1 MVARVAGVASWH
13 PPGQPFRGAKGNF
26 WLCRNVTL
34 ERAVLWEPG
43 KVVAVEML
51 SLKLPWFCFGAEN
64 EEVTK
69 DSSFVPN
76 EMLLNLFHGCLQ
88 HDLSDREIPMA
99 DADHVAFMEQV
110 LQRDRDG
117 HQPPFTLPVIRG
129 KAQERCSRDADSWSV
144 SGPCFQV
151 FSSAGVP
158 QVGFSAPFQ
167 KKPQKP
173 LGLWS
178 SRTPLHPIITLAA
191 MAPGI

>member
-1 MVARVAGVASWH
+1 MGETPGCVEAPLCEELSPGVL
-13 PPGQPFRGAKGNF
+13 G
-26 WLCRNVTL
+26 L
-34 ERAVLWEPG
+34 
-43 KVVAVEML
+43 VVAVEVL

-117 HQPPFTLPVIRG
+117 HQPPFILPVIRG
-129 KAQERCSRDADSWSV
+129 EGQEHGSSGIVSCGV
-144 SGPCFQV
+144 SGAFLLRL
-151 FSSAGVP
+151 F
-158 QVGFSAPFQ
+158 
-167 KKPQKP
+167 
-173 LGLWS
+173 L
-178 SRTPLHPIITLAA
+178 R
-191 MAPGI
+191 

>member
-1 MVARVAGVASWH
+1 
-13 PPGQPFRGAKGNF
+13 
-26 WLCRNVTL
+26 
-34 ERAVLWEPG
+34 
-43 KVVAVEML
+43 ML
-51 SLKLPWFCFGAEN
+51 SLKLLWFCFGAEN

-129 KAQERCSRDADSWSV
+129 KVQERCSRDSGSWIISGGLAFKRFPQLVFLRLV
-144 SGPCFQV
+144 SLLHSRRNLKNFWDPGAAGH
-151 FSSAGVP
+151 FSI
-158 QVGFSAPFQ
+158 
-167 KKPQKP
+167 
-173 LGLWS
+173 LS
-178 SRTPLHPIITLAA
+178 SCWQ
-191 MAPGI
+191 

>member
-1 MVARVAGVASWH
+1 MAGQGRAAREAGAASLH
-13 PPGQPFRGAKGNF
+13 PPRQPCRSAGGNL
-26 WLCRNVTL
+26 WLCASVSL
-34 ERAVLWEPG
+34 QGAASWEPG
-43 KVVAVEML
+43 LVVAVEML

-129 KAQERCSRDADSWSV
+129 KGQEHGSTTLAAGV
-144 SGPCFQV
+144 SQEPCFLV

-167 KKPQKP
+167 KKP
-173 LGLWS
+173 
-178 SRTPLHPIITLAA
+178 
-191 MAPGI
+191 

>member
-1 MVARVAGVASWH
+1 
-13 PPGQPFRGAKGNF
+13 
-26 WLCRNVTL
+26 
-34 ERAVLWEPG
+34 
-43 KVVAVEML
+43 ML

-129 KAQERCSRDADSWSV
+129 KGQERGSSDTRSWGV
-144 SGPCFQV
+144 SGALLQV
-151 FSSAGVP
+151 SSSAGVS
-158 QVGFSAPFQ
+158 QVGFCVLHFRRNPESLWDPGAAGCFCILSPCWQQWHQGYDWLHKYSA
-167 KKPQKP
+167 
-173 LGLWS
+173 G
-178 SRTPLHPIITLAA
+178 TATLLSFR
-191 MAPGI
+191 

>member
-1 MVARVAGVASWH
+1 MSQCRVANHAGTPGLPQH
-13 PPGQPFRGAKGNF
+13 PPSQPCRGAGGNS
-26 WLCRNVTL
+26 WLCGSVTL
-34 ERAVLWEPG
+34 QRAVSWG
-43 KVVAVEML
+43 AGQVVAVEML
-51 SLKLPWFCFGAEN
+51 SLKLLWFCFGAEN

-129 KAQERCSRDADSWSV
+129 KGQEHGSSDTGSWGV
-144 SGPCFQV
+144 SGALLSSLFLSWCF
-151 FSSAGVP
+151 SG
-158 QVGFSAPFQ
+158 
-167 KKPQKP
+167 
-173 LGLWS
+173 
-178 SRTPLHPIITLAA
+178 
-191 MAPGI
+191 

>member
-1 MVARVAGVASWH
+1 M
-13 PPGQPFRGAKGNF
+13 
-26 WLCRNVTL
+26 
-34 ERAVLWEPG
+34 
-43 KVVAVEML
+43 VAVEML

-129 KAQERCSRDADSWSV
+129 KGQEHGSSDTRSWGVSETLPSSLFLSWSF
-144 SGPCFQV
+144 SGLFLC
-151 FSSAGVP
+151 
-158 QVGFSAPFQ
+158 APFQ
-167 KKPQKP
+167 KKC
-173 LGLWS
+173 
-178 SRTPLHPIITLAA
+178 
-191 MAPGI
+191 